1 MLVERHLA
9 TAAAAVDTPY
19 LSLVFERHYRFV
31 VAAVC
36 RITGRFDMAQDLAQE
51 VFVKVLRNIAGFRS
65 DAKFTTWLYAIARN
79 CCYDYAKACAARPR
93 ELGEETLAESPAV
106 VENDALRS
114 LHIDD
119 ARRIVHR
126 LIVDARL
133 DETERRVFTLHYGAD
148 IPLDALSDRLGLRN
162 RSGAKASIV
171 SAKRKLG
178 KALARWRQR
187 RRSQGS
193 MMPWRMA

>member
-9 TAAAAVDTPY
+9 TPGAAADTPY
-19 LSLVFERHYRFV
+19 LSLLFERHYRYV

-51 VFVKVLRNIAGFRS
+51 VFVKVLRNIGGFRS

-93 ELGEETLAESPAV
+93 ELGDEALAESPGV
-106 VENDALRS
+106 VENEALRS
-114 LHIDD
+114 LHAND
-119 ARRIVHR
+119 ARRLVRR

-148 IPLDALSDRLGLRN
+148 VPLDALSGRLGLRN

-171 SAKRKLG
+171 SARRKLAR
-178 KALARWRQR
+178 ALARWRQR
-187 RRSQGS
+187 RHNQGS
-193 MMPWRMA
+193 MMPWRIA